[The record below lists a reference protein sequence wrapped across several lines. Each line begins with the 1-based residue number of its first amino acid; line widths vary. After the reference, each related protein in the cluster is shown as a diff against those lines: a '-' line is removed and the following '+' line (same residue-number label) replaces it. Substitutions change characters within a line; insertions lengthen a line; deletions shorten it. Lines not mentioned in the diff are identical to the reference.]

1 MSDKKISARDYLKQL
16 EILDMQI
23 NDDLAGFEI
32 IGRVTL
38 KHKKSGRIF
47 R

>member
-23 NDDLAGFEI
+23 NDDLAELHNMKYE
-32 IGRVTL
+32 R
-38 KHKKSGRIF
+38 
-47 R
+47 